1 MVASMTGFGKG
12 EAEAE
17 GYRACVEVRSVNGR
31 YGEVS
36 VHLPRTLAELEPG
49 LKEIVLSTICR
60 WRVDVSVTLK
70 GEGGEV
76 GLPVLN
82 VEVLD
87 AYREGL
93 RALMARMEARGEVDA
108 MQMATLPNVFAFEA
122 PAFDLEAIWA
132 ALEPACQAAVA
143 QCQGMRLAEGEKLAR
158 DLVGRI
164 RALEALIGK
173 VEALAPLRVEAV
185 RRRLDEKLQEFLGP
199 EQVDQNRLLM
209 EVALL
214 AERSDITEECVR
226 FHSHNAQFLQ
236 TLDRDEAVGRRLN
249 FLLQEMLRE
258 ANTIGS
264 KSGDADIA
272 HLVVEMKEEI
282 EKLKEQAQNIE

>member
-12 EAEAE
+12 EADAD
-17 GYRACVEVRSVNGR
+17 GYRASVEARSVNGR

-36 VHLPRTLAELEPG
+36 VHLPRMLAELEPRI
-49 LKEIVLSTICR
+49 KEIVLATLSR
-60 WRVDVSVTLK
+60 GRVDVSVILK
-70 GEGGEV
+70 GEGEEV
-76 GLPVLN
+76 GIPVLN

-93 RALMARMEARGEVDA
+93 EALKARIDGCGEVDA
-108 MQMATLPNVFAFEA
+108 LQVAMLPNVFGFEA
-122 PAFDLEAIWA
+122 PTPDTEAVWA
-132 ALEPACQAAVA
+132 VLEPACRGAVA
-143 QCQGMRLAEGEKLAR
+143 QCQAMRQTEGKKLAR
-158 DLVGRI
+158 DLVSRV
-164 RALEALIGK
+164 RALETLLSQ
-173 VEALAPLRVEAV
+173 VEALAPLRVAAV
-185 RRRLDEKLQEFLGP
+185 RQKVEEKLHEFLVP

-236 TLDRDEAVGRRLN
+236 TLERDEAVGRRLN

-282 EKLKEQAQNIE
+282 EKLREQVQNIE